1 MAITTPPT
9 TLGTTVAPVTPAAP
23 TQEEWWKTAGTPDA
37 SPTGLIGTTS
47 KWTPT
52 ADQTVAGNVD
62 QIIAA
67 DSPLMQRAATRADQQ
82 MNKRGLIN
90 SSMAVGAGQ
99 AAVMDAA
106 LPIAQQDAQT
116 KAQAAQFN
124 AGAENTLLGQSNQI
138 RQQTATQNFAAAA
151 DIAKTDLDNQFKAS
165 MVNADAQTKAYL
177 TQLEGGIKTS
187 LANVEADY
195 KTLIQTSASAGDLYK
210 TTLSAVS
217 QIVANENMDATAKSA
232 AINGLFARTNAAM
245 NLIGSINGVDVS
257 DLLQFGTV
265 GAVP

>member
-1 MAITTPPT
+1 
-9 TLGTTVAPVTPAAP
+9 
-23 TQEEWWKTAGTPDA
+23 
-37 SPTGLIGTTS
+37 
-47 KWTPT
+47 
-52 ADQTVAGNVD
+52 
-62 QIIAA
+62 
-67 DSPLMQRAATRADQQ
+67 
-82 MNKRGLIN
+82 
-90 SSMAVGAGQ
+90 
-99 AAVMDAA
+99 
-106 LPIAQQDAQT
+106 
-116 KAQAAQFN
+116 
-124 AGAENTLLGQSNQI
+124 
-138 RQQTATQNFAAAA
+138 
-151 DIAKTDLDNQFKAS
+151 

-217 QIVANENMDATAKSA
+217 QIVANENMDAAAKSA

-257 DLLQFGTV
+257 DLLNFGTV